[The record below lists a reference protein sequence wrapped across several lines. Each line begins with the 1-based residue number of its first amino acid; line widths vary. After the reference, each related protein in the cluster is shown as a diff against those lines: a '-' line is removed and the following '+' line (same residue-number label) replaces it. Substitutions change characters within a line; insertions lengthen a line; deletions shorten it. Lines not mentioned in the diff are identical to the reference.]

1 MISPTTLLLATASL
15 SAAST
20 IPVLVGKTG
29 LTFEPNLIHANQG
42 DVIEF
47 QFFAKN
53 HSVVA
58 GDFTTACRPAS
69 SGGFYSGFFPT
80 AAGVANVR
88 RPHFLQNTQPY
99 LTNPNI

>member
-1 MISPTTLLLATASL
+1 MLSPTAFLLATASL
-15 SAAST
+15 AAAST

-29 LTFEPNLIHANQG
+29 LTFEPNMIHANVG

-47 QFFAKN
+47 QFYAKN

-58 GDFTTACRPAS
+58 GDFTAGCRPAS

-80 AAGVANVR
+80 AAGIVNVHP
-88 RPHFLQNTQPY
+88 RPLFSYKTPSHN
-99 LTNPNI
+99 

>member
-1 MISPTTLLLATASL
+1 MISPATFLLATASL
-15 SAAST
+15 AAAST

-29 LTFEPNLIHANQG
+29 LTFEPNTIHANPG

-58 GDFTTACRPAS
+58 GDFTAACRPAS

-80 AAGVANVR
+80 AAGVANV
-88 RPHFLQNTQPY
+88 HTSLLSQNTLP
-99 LTNPNI
+99 